1 MNNTLKTILKKLNN
15 INMLEQEIQV
25 LIQDSYK
32 ELDKTPIDD
41 GTRRLEILTRIDT
54 LREVQKINY
63 DLKKANAV
71 LSKVLIERG
80 IQT

>member
-1 MNNTLKTILKKLNN
+1 
-15 INMLEQEIQV
+15 MLEQEIQV

-32 ELDKTPIDD
+32 ELDKTPIED

-63 DLKKANAV
+63 DLKKANAM

-80 IQT
+80 IRT

>member
-1 MNNTLKTILKKLNN
+1 MSNTLKTILKKFNN

-32 ELDKTPIDD
+32 ELDKTPIED

-63 DLKKANAV
+63 DLKKANAM

-80 IQT
+80 IRT